1 MLGVVALLVVLDVG
15 CLRAMWLVVPV
26 NSYTNSY
33 TYYGY
38 RGSTWS
44 LAGVSHRYWN
54 NVMWYEKIDV
64 VSNKLEY
71 WVPRTETQPSVQSSR
86 YLIPININMHQM
98 LGQNNVVP
106 RLRILSRHNGLE
118 QSANNNQTRID
129 HWHRE
134 ELANVWNMDSEI
146 RVAALAYSSK

>member
-1 MLGVVALLVVLDVG
+1 VSNPEWQNQGVYNNLDRQNVSFDGVRVNQGEVAL
-15 CLRAMWLVVPV
+15 
-26 NSYTNSY
+26 Y
-33 TYYGY
+33 
-38 RGSTWS
+38 
-44 LAGVSHRYWN
+44 
-54 NVMWYEKIDV
+54 VMWYEKIDV

-71 WVPRTETQPSVQSSR
+71 WVPRTETQPIVQSNR
-86 YLIPININMHQM
+86 YLIPIDINMHQL
-98 LGQNNVVP
+98 LGQINVIP

-146 RVAALAYSSK
+146 RVTALAYSSK